1 MPAGNKKDASIK
13 VLLQFQADN
22 SSLGNATR
30 GISTQLTQLQK
41 RTARVGQAMTSMV
54 PAFGAVGAGAFAAF
68 SFAAK
73 AAVQFE
79 DSFAG
84 IKKTVNF
91 TGRAVANSDK
101 NFERLSQS
109 IIDLSKNTPIAVNEL
124 NRIGEIGGQLG
135 ITAANMTSF
144 IDTISKLTVATTMSA
159 EDASFAL
166 ARLGAVTRT
175 PEENLDNLASVLV
188 RLGNEFAATESE
200 ISQTAIR
207 IASAME
213 LLESPISNAGAD
225 ALALSASLK
234 AVGQQSQS
242 GATAVARALD
252 IMSQAVTAGGRELS
266 LFAKLSDMTQAE
278 FQQLAEIDPARAFLA
293 FIRGLEQVG
302 NAGGQTAQI
311 LDELGLG
318 QQRTLRALRS
328 LALASD
334 DMERALSMANEEFTA
349 NNALQSEAEKRFE
362 TVNSQ
367 IGILKNNV
375 TALGVAYGNELLP
388 QVNSVVQGFT
398 NFVDIQETGVLES
411 LFKTVAAVALLAQ
424 GLRSARKVAESFQM
438 EMAIEGTGL
447 GGKIRTRGDIFSGKE
462 QKQAQRL
469 ANQIREGGLPNV
481 EFGQS
486 TMEALMASEGMNV
499 SASRNLVNNLKIEGI
514 DIFDQ
519 KANDD
524 LRERIDLMKQQGLT
538 QDEING
544 KISET
549 DKLRLQGQEDYVNLI
564 KSEIPEYEKIEGIK
578 QRQNQINER
587 TAEIQKIIKTEN
599 QKTAVS
605 LGNQREQA
613 SRLKNRFDDLT
624 KGIDLDKT
632 GLKALEGE
640 DIKDNVLVN
649 LKDTIDGEGGLNKN
663 IEDLTENF
671 SSVAGASDDLGKN
684 TKKLNKDLNVLNK
697 VSKSTTKTSKELSA
711 GFSKFEDMRVS
722 GGFKKD
728 LKSIELTLNKV
739 DDILG
744 KDDFS
749 KTAQT
754 GAFTLGKDGTKIL
767 SDTFGKDAAEV
778 LKPIVELRKQL
789 DNQLK
794 EITKRRND
802 IQKTLLDQR
811 GLVESNLIKD
821 FELQGFGREQAQGMA
836 KRESDLMFGPATTA
850 LQDLDDGLSEFGKGA
865 VDHSMVGDLSKELD
879 DLKVAAT
886 GAENE
891 LKNIIGTDTELVE
904 SVDKVSKAFEN
915 ESIAVKDFGDDTKN
929 SAKSS
934 RQALRTVAGQLKSNA
949 FEITKN
955 KNANRLLE
963 LQNKKTDLSF
973 HKLRIAM
980 RKTNVVA
987 SKGAQVVMSVGKT
1000 MKMLLLPTRK
1010 ATLELQAFNATLQNS
1025 TVFSDNFKR
1034 AAGGMITKIAGAKAA
1049 MNGFVVAVGG
1059 MVALQA
1065 VFTLFTKFTAELA
1078 KTKQAVDAVAES
1090 YQSFIDIDQDI
1101 EVSELKLAE
1110 LFKIRDEEL
1119 AKSNPN
1125 AELLKAVNQRIKDE
1139 EKALAAA
1146 GVKQQEA
1153 IQEFGNQLLFDT
1165 TSKSNVD
1172 ERMEALAEFFEVDP
1186 ELFKAKLNEK
1196 LGEQVIDFQN
1206 ATSESI
1212 LNTLFD
1218 VGLTDSAGN
1227 VVDVIAQDTEDFFN
1241 LVIDKYGEGLE
1252 GGVAKLNEGL
1262 GLNALADSFVVNVAS
1277 GGKDPFDGIRKMI
1290 ESGANLTLEE
1300 LENGDIVL
1308 TNKLAQINQTF
1319 TIAGTEIQTSAHNY
1333 AQNMYGISQDLI
1345 DETIATF
1352 DRSEL
1357 EKLGFNVD
1365 DLLSDDNMEKLHE
1378 FTATLVGLE
1387 TIRRQ
1392 ARGKGSG
1399 IFDRDEIGEMSTF
1412 IRVQNE
1418 ALREQARYL
1427 KMQGVLAEDVDVI
1440 NNRGKAIVAITAAE
1454 EVLFQQR
1461 LAEAQALRQEL
1472 ELEEFQLTALQK
1484 ALKKSLQSAA
1494 DQALSLFSDMPQK
1507 MKKSIAQIVEEMTI
1521 KEVQVRDFESQ
1532 IKKLAA
1538 SFPFLAAELAKT
1550 GPAAIDQVTG
1560 FLNDMTAALS
1570 VESTLMRGRE
1580 QGAVDLGISQEEIDQ
1595 AKKQGLQ
1602 IGQASAD
1609 GILIGLQNRKTQL
1622 QTVFVSVMKDAV
1634 DVVKQWLQ
1642 ENSPSRR
1649 LRDQVGKP
1657 MVDGIIVGIEDKEK
1671 ELHTQAVDTTE
1682 VAVEGILDT
1691 LDEGRSFIKNEIDDI
1706 FLMMTHQQAT
1716 SELEQAFNAYQNFRD
1731 VFRGLNE
1738 AAFAQQKAEQNLM
1751 RTRREQAKFAEDFL
1765 KLQQELQKME
1775 VLGRKGNVIA
1785 SEELNILKQKLAL
1798 EEMRRKERQQFTA
1811 TEKLAIQ
1818 NAKEEFEKLELAAEA
1833 GIVSGLEVE
1842 AAQERLDEL
1851 TGNNKSKDEQRIAV
1865 LELAEAERRYNETV
1879 QEAKETDKDLVRLR
1893 EQNAQ
1898 AIDTLANKS
1907 FELQGAYNQLERA
1920 IEGTVKA
1927 DLNYEKTRKEFSDF
1941 VDKSPQLF
1949 GQLMD
1954 AYGGVDSSI
1963 GTLIT
1968 STVSLADTTE
1978 TQMARAIKSVREFT
1992 TELIIARQT
2001 EADLQAFGGDTTM
2014 DPDNAVYQDVFKKR
2028 GTAEEVLAAQKLTS
2042 AGSPFAKLLNDAIAS
2057 GQTAFMRKPGL
2068 ATDKNVFANQ
2078 NEADSTRAQTEAMLR
2093 DLQDPNISREYNVAQ
2108 VAKFIEGMLG
2118 IPVVIDSSGNMAF
2131 NADSLRGL
2139 GMSDDQIDMLNRN
2152 FGNTAGLANIN
2163 VLEGEQSSFVTSTKE
2178 KDYSSAEGEKRGG
2191 GGASNYKYNA
2201 NPTSISSFLNFLK
2214 NSGQLI
2220 GGQASNLNSIYDL
2233 IDASNMSRQTY
2244 ADAVAGKGRFADNA
2258 IRDQYLQ
2265 TLQNNFNRVL
2275 KPFMG
2280 GNNLVLKGYKY
2291 GGLMKPF
2298 QRALVG
2304 EYGPEM
2310 VTATP
2315 NGGLRVQPQYG
2326 ESGASINVENV
2337 NVNVT
2342 GVPSDPMQARKA
2354 AIQIQNALVKLGK
2367 EGSYGGG
2374 LRRA

>member
-266 LFAKLSDMTQAE
+266 LFAKLADMTQAE
-278 FQQLAEIDPARAFLA
+278 FQQLAELDPARAFLA

-362 TVNSQ
+362 TVTSQ

-411 LFKTVAAVALLAQ
+411 LFKTVSAVALLAQ
-424 GLRSARKVAESFQM
+424 GLKSARKVAESFQM
-438 EMAIEGTGL
+438 EMGIEGTGL
-447 GGKIRTRGDIFSGKE
+447 GGKITTRGDIFSGKE
-462 QKQAQRL
+462 QRRAQRL
-469 ANQIREGGLPNV
+469 ANQIREGDISP
-481 EFGQS
+481 EFNQKN
-486 TMEALMASEGMNV
+486 MEALMASQGMNV
-499 SASRNLVNNLKIEGI
+499 QAASNLADNLKMEGI

-519 KANDD
+519 KANKE
-524 LRERIDLMKQQGLT
+524 LRERIDIMKKQGLT
-538 QDEING
+538 QDEIMGNLNNADQ
-544 KISET
+544 T
-549 DKLRLQGQEDYVNLI
+549 RLQGQEDYLNLV
-564 KSEIPEYEKIEGIK
+564 KSEIPEYEKIEALRNKKLFIDQEISQTQK
-578 QRQNQINER
+578 AI
-587 TAEIQKIIKTEN
+587 TAESKKTGVEL
-599 QKTAVS
+599 QT
-605 LGNQREQA
+605 QREQA
-613 SRLKNRFDDLT
+613 SRLKNTFESLTDNIDVGKSGLKPIDKEMGLQGNTLVELQNALKGDDGVVASIDKLKENFT
-624 KGIDLDKT
+624 AVAGAGDDLDKK
-632 GLKALEGE
+632 LRKIDNNFLAVSKA
-640 DIKDNVLVN
+640 
-649 LKDTIDGEGGLNKN
+649 
-663 IEDLTENF
+663 
-671 SSVAGASDDLGKN
+671 S
-684 TKKLNKDLNVLNK
+684 KKLTTQSAELNANI
-697 VSKSTTKTSKELSA
+697 
-711 GFSKFEDMRVS
+711 SKFEDMRVNKQF
-722 GGFKKD
+722 GKD
-728 LKSIELTLNKV
+728 LDSIEKTLSV
-739 DDILG
+739 IDDMAG
-744 KDDFS
+744 KDDFMGIKGS
-749 KTAQT
+749 GEFEITKDFERRITEQF
-754 GAFTLGKDGTKIL
+754 GADATK
-767 SDTFGKDAAEV
+767 V
-778 LKPIVELRKQL
+778 LKPIIELRKGVDDQL
-789 DNQLK
+789 KKLTSKRNQLAQ
-794 EITKRRND
+794 T
-802 IQKTLLDQR
+802 IQSLR
-811 GLVESNLIKD
+811 GDLTSNLIKD
-821 FELQGFGREQAQGMA
+821 FELQGLGKEGAVAAANTQTEQILAPAKQALDNFDASLGEFAQGTV
-836 KRESDLMFGPATTA
+836 DY
-850 LQDLDDGLSEFGKGA
+850 QNLDDLNTK
-865 VDHSMVGDLSKELD
+865 LD
-879 DLKVAAT
+879 DLKELGKVTDKEIKNITGSNEDLVDSVNKVT
-886 GAENE
+886 GAFEDEN
-891 LKNIIGTDTELVE
+891 
-904 SVDKVSKAFEN
+904 
-915 ESIAVKDFGDDTKN
+915 IALEDFGDNTKN
-929 SAKSS
+929 SAKTS
-934 RQALRTVAGQLKSNA
+934 RQALRSVANQLKSNA
-949 FEITKN
+949 FETTKN

-963 LQNKKTDLSF
+963 LQNKKTDVSF
-973 HKLRIAM
+973 KKLRIAM
-980 RKTNVVA
+980 RGTAVQA
-987 SKGAQVVMSVGKT
+987 SKGAQAVASVGKT
-1000 MKMLLLPTRK
+1000 LKMLLLPTRK
-1010 ATLELQAFNATLQNS
+1010 ATLELQRFNAQLQNS
-1025 TVFSDNFKR
+1025 TILSDNFKR

-1049 MNGFVVAVGG
+1049 INGFVVAIAG

-1165 TSKSNVD
+1165 TSESNVD
-1172 ERMEALAEFFEVDP
+1172 ERMESLAEFFEVDP

-1212 LNTLFD
+1212 LNTLFN

-1227 VVDVIAQDTEDFFN
+1227 VVDVIEQDTEDFFN

-1252 GGVAKLNEGL
+1252 GGIAKLNEGL
-1262 GLNALADSFVVNVAS
+1262 GLNALADSFAVNVAS
-1277 GGKDPFDGIRKMI
+1277 GGKDPFNGIRKMI
-1290 ESGANLTLEE
+1290 ESGANLTLRE

-1308 TNKLAQINQTF
+1308 TNKLAEINQTL
-1319 TIAGTEIQTSAHNY
+1319 TISGVEIQTSANKY
-1333 AQNMYGISQDLI
+1333 GQNLYGVSQDLI

-1352 DRSEL
+1352 DRVEL

-1365 DLLSDDNMEKLHE
+1365 DLLSDDNMEKLNE

-1399 IFDRDEIGEMSTF
+1399 IFDKDEIGEMSTF
-1412 IRVQNE
+1412 VRVQNE

-1507 MKKSIAQIVEEMTI
+1507 MKKSVAQIVEEMTI
-1521 KEVQVRDFESQ
+1521 KEVQVRNFESQ

-1550 GPAAIDQVTG
+1550 GPAAIDQVNG

-1570 VESTLMRGRE
+1570 VESSLMRGRE

-1595 AKKQGLQ
+1595 AKKQGLE

-1609 GILIGLQNRKTQL
+1609 GILVGLQNRKTQL

-1657 MVDGIIVGIEDKEK
+1657 MIDGIIVGIEEKEK

-1691 LDEGRSFIKNEIDDI
+1691 LDEGRSFIEKEIDDI

-1716 SELEQAFNAYQNFRD
+1716 SELEMAFNAYQNFRD
-1731 VFRGLNE
+1731 AFRGLNE

-1785 SEELNILKQKLAL
+1785 SEELNILKQKVAL
-1798 EEMRRKERQQFTA
+1798 EEMRRKERQQYTA

-1818 NAKEEFEKLELAAEA
+1818 NAKEELEKLELAAEA

-1879 QEAKETDKDLVRLR
+1879 QEAKETDKELVRLR

-1898 AIDTLANKS
+1898 ALDTLANES
-1907 FELQGAYNQLERA
+1907 FELQGAYHQLERA

-1927 DLNYEKTRKEFSDF
+1927 DLDYEKTRKVFSDF
-1941 VDKSPQLF
+1941 VDNSPQLF

-1968 STVSLADTTE
+1968 STVNLADTTE
-1978 TQMARAIKSVREFT
+1978 TSMARAIKSVREFV
-1992 TELIIARQT
+1992 TELIIAQQT

-2014 DPDNAVYQDVFKKR
+2014 DPDSAVYQSVFKKR
-2028 GTAEEVLAAQKLTS
+2028 GTAEEVLDAQKLTS
-2042 AGSPFAKLLNDAIAS
+2042 AGSPFAALLNAAIAS
-2057 GQTAFMRKPGL
+2057 GQTAFDKDPNL
-2068 ATDKNVFANQ
+2068 ASNKNVFANQ
-2078 NEADSTRAQTEAMLR
+2078 LEADSTKMQTDAMLR
-2093 DLQDPNISREYNVAQ
+2093 DLADPNISRQYNVAQ

-2131 NADSLRGL
+2131 NAESLRGL

-2163 VLEGEQSSFVTSTKE
+2163 VLEGEQSSFVTSTKD
-2178 KDYSSAEGEKRGG
+2178 KDYSSAEGERVMNNSGK
-2191 GGASNYKYNA
+2191 NFNYNA
-2201 NPTSISSFLNFLK
+2201 NPTSISQFLNYLRQT
-2214 NSGQLI
+2214 GALV
-2220 GGQASNLNSIYDL
+2220 GGNASSLNTIYDL
-2233 IDASNMSRQTY
+2233 IDASNMSRKTY

-2280 GNNLVLKGYKY
+2280 SRNLVLKGYKY